1 MAQARF
7 LEGPIAPFSSEL
19 QAQLPV
25 RSGASDGGG
34 EACPVPARAESWVC
48 RWRDEA
54 PGRGG
59 ALARFRAW
67 FQTKTE
73 RPHPFLGSD
82 RLPQLVERILNG
94 PPSTQNHPKDSAERI
109 RNDVRDA
116 RTSGGDE
123 HLENLDRDTC
133 QTTQDDGGD
142 RGPTLAS
149 VPSEKS
155 VEKKA

>member
-34 EACPVPARAESWVC
+34 EACPVPARAESWVY

-73 RPHPFLGSD
+73 RPHPFLGFGQIAAACRANLERAAIYTKS
-82 RLPQLVERILNG
+82 PQGQCRAY
-94 PPSTQNHPKDSAERI
+94 S
-109 RNDVRDA
+109 
-116 RTSGGDE
+116 
-123 HLENLDRDTC
+123 
-133 QTTQDDGGD
+133 
-142 RGPTLAS
+142 
-149 VPSEKS
+149 
-155 VEKKA
+155 